1 MVENEVSGLASVDL
15 IRRIVGLLADGSPEQ
30 VQLLGAIKGLAT
42 VGFGGQFGRG
52 KQWQSG
58 GEGEAR
64 HIIRALLPRLSRKLP
79 EDPFV
84 VELAKRYAPPT
95 VKG

>member
-1 MVENEVSGLASVDL
+1 MVENEISGLASVEL
-15 IRRIVGLLADGSPEQ
+15 MRRVAALLPDGCAEQ

-42 VGFGGQFGRG
+42 VGFGGQFGKG

-64 HIIRALLPRLSRKLP
+64 QILRTILPKLSRKLP
-79 EDPFV
+79 DNPLV
-84 VELAKRYAPPT
+84 VELARRYAPAA
-95 VKG
+95 KKD